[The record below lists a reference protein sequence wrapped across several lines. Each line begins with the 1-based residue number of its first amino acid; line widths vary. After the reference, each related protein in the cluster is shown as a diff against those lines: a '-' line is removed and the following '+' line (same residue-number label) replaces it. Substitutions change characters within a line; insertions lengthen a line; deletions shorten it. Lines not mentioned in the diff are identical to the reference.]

1 MVAAIQEHVHFVSDS
16 GGSMQ
21 IGSKVAIALTLIF
34 PVALFATTG
43 EVKAQQ
49 TSQALTHFSHVATG
63 FDGAPGGRGLT
74 VTAAMEVNAAMMYA
88 NLAAGHPTNLDAMKT
103 NVRNVLH
110 ALVPQE
116 ETKGPGLGF
125 GVKRAAEAVT
135 THIEMAV
142 KAPGASATMKKL
154 GPNVAM
160 AARAV
165 ATRAQEMADIGGRVL
180 SAQTA
185 AEAAPLVEQLR
196 TLALQLD
203 TGKDVDGSGRIDLN
217 AAEPGMNQLEA
228 QVYSIFEG
236 EKLPRVLK

>member
-1 MVAAIQEHVHFVSDS
+1 
-16 GGSMQ
+16 MQ
-21 IGSKVAIALTLIF
+21 TRSQVAIALTLVF
-34 PVALFATTG
+34 PVALFGATG
-43 EVKAQQ
+43 EAEAQQ

-63 FDGAPGGRGLT
+63 FSGAPGGRGLT
-74 VTAAMEVNAAMMYA
+74 VTAAEEVNTAMMYA
-88 NLAAGHPTNLDAMKT
+88 NFAAGHPTDLEAMKI
-103 NVRNVLH
+103 NVRKVLH

-116 ETKGPGLGF
+116 GTQGPGLGF
-125 GVKRAAEAVT
+125 GVKRAADGVA

-142 KAPGASATMKKL
+142 KAPGASETIRKS

-165 ATRAQEMADIGGRVL
+165 AARAQEIAEIGGRVL
-180 SAQTA
+180 GAQKA

-203 TGKDVDGSGRIDLN
+203 TGKDVNGSGRIDLD

>member
-1 MVAAIQEHVHFVSDS
+1 MPIRSR
-16 GGSMQ
+16 
-21 IGSKVAIALTLIF
+21 IAVVTLVF
-34 PVALFATTG
+34 AVALFATR
-43 EVKAQQ
+43 EAVQAQKA
-49 TSQALTHFSHVATG
+49 SEALTHFSHVATG
-63 FDGAPGGRGLT
+63 FSEAPDGRGLT
-74 VTAAMEVNAAMMYA
+74 VTAAMEVNTAMMYA
-88 NLAAGHPTNLDAMKT
+88 NFAAGHPTDLEAMKT

-110 ALVPQE
+110 GLVPQQG
-116 ETKGPGLGF
+116 TQGPGLGF
-125 GVKRAAEAVT
+125 GAKRAADAVA

-142 KAPGASATMKKL
+142 KAAGASETMRKL

-165 ATRAQEMADIGGRVL
+165 AARAQEMADISARVL
-180 SAQTA
+180 AAQTA

-203 TGKDVDGSGRIDLN
+203 TGRDANGSGRIDLD
-217 AAEPGMNQLEA
+217 AVEPGMNQLEA